1 MIQIIFRQL
10 LEFWVSKIL
19 RFMWDDSVAR
29 DDEDGTVQA
38 MKTARHPIYASMH
51 LPAEAHCAEIRVSF
65 DPSIPL

>member
-1 MIQIIFRQL
+1 
-10 LEFWVSKIL
+10 
-19 RFMWDDSVAR
+19 MWDDSVAR
-29 DDEDGTVQA
+29 DDEDETVQA